1 MLILLL
7 GAGKEDEASESHMKK
22 IAFTY
27 TNMRQN
33 TRRQRLS
40 NKKKEKTLVHV
51 DDIKHL

>member
-22 IAFTY
+22 IALTY
-27 TNMRQN
+27 TNMSQN
-33 TRRQRLS
+33 TQNRLS
-40 NKKKEKTLVHV
+40 NKKKKTLVHV